1 MSINIGDVGINFPPA
16 RLQKN
21 ARSRAARK
29 PRKMGGGAVEG
40 LGKFGR
46 KIKAEKAVK

>member
-29 PRKMGGGAVEG
+29 PGKMGGGGRLRG
-40 LGKFGR
+40 LGNSG
-46 KIKAEKAVK
+46 EKSKQKRL